1 MDPRTA
7 SISSNAAA
15 ARDALAP
22 EPATLAHWERTL
34 QRANAALHMDQPVMA
49 LAYQQQAL
57 VLALRIVQAPPA
69 GREDDCIAAL
79 VVSHLNLADLQ
90 AEAGALEASAQLLC
104 SVHATLL
111 GLMADGSQ
119 GTALQQAAWRH
130 SRETHAALLR
140 HVQAHGTHP
149 DIAAVLAAAT
159 GVLQTTTA
167 H

>member
-34 QRANAALHMDQPVMA
+34 QRANAALRMDQPVMA

-57 VLALRIVQAPPA
+57 VIALRIAQDPPA

-90 AEAGALEASAQLLC
+90 VEAGALEECTQLLC

-111 GLMADGSQ
+111 GLMADGSR
-119 GTALQQAAWRH
+119 GAALQQAAWRH

-140 HVQAHGTHP
+140 HVQAHGAHP
-149 DIAAVLAAAT
+149 DISAVLAAAS
-159 GVLQTTTA
+159 GVLQGAA

>member
-1 MDPRTA
+1 MDLRHAA
-7 SISSNAAA
+7 SLSTTPA

-34 QRANAALHMDQPVMA
+34 QRANAALRMDQPVMA

-90 AEAGALEASAQLLC
+90 AEAGALDESAQLLC

-111 GLMADGSQ
+111 GLMADGSR
-119 GTALQQAAWRH
+119 GAALQQAAWRQ

-140 HVQAHGTHP
+140 HVQAHGAHP
-149 DIAAVLAAAT
+149 DTTAVLAGAR
-159 GVLQTTTA
+159 GVLRGTA

>member
-1 MDPRTA
+1 MDLPHA
-7 SISSNAAA
+7 SSLSTTKT
-15 ARDALAP
+15 ARDDLAP

-34 QRANAALHMDQPVMA
+34 QRANAALRMDQPVMA

-57 VLALRIVQAPPA
+57 VTALRIAQEPPA

-90 AEAGALEASAQLLC
+90 AEAGAVEECAQLLC

-119 GTALQQAAWRH
+119 GAALQQAAWRH
-130 SRETHAALLR
+130 SRESHAALLR
-140 HVQAHGTHP
+140 HVQAHGAHP
-149 DIAAVLAAAT
+149 GITAVLAAAA
-159 GVLQTTTA
+159 GVLQGAA

>member
-34 QRANAALHMDQPVMA
+34 QRANAALRMDQPVMA

-57 VLALRIVQAPPA
+57 VIALRIAQVPPA

-90 AEAGALEASAQLLC
+90 VEAGALEECTQLLC

-111 GLMADGSQ
+111 GLMADGSR

-130 SRETHAALLR
+130 SRETHAALVR
-140 HVQAHGTHP
+140 HVQAHGAHP
-149 DIAAVLAAAT
+149 DITAVLAAAS
-159 GVLQTTTA
+159 GVLQGAA

>member
-1 MDPRTA
+1 
-7 SISSNAAA
+7 
-15 ARDALAP
+15 
-22 EPATLAHWERTL
+22 
-34 QRANAALHMDQPVMA
+34 MA

-90 AEAGALEASAQLLC
+90 AEAGALDASAQLLC

-119 GTALQQAAWRH
+119 GTALQRAAWRH
-130 SRETHAALLR
+130 SRESHAALLR
-140 HVQAHGTHP
+140 HVQAHGPHP
-149 DIAAVLAAAT
+149 DTTAVLAGAR
-159 GVLQTTTA
+159 GVLRGTA

>member
-1 MDPRTA
+1 MDLRHAA
-7 SISSNAAA
+7 SLSTPNT
-15 ARDALAP
+15 ARDALVP

-34 QRANAALHMDQPVMA
+34 QRANAALRLDQPVMA

-57 VLALRIVQAPPA
+57 VIALRIAQAPPA

-90 AEAGALEASAQLLC
+90 AEAGALEDCAQLRC
-104 SVHATLL
+104 SVHAALL
-111 GLMADGSQ
+111 GLMADGSR

-130 SRETHAALLR
+130 SRETHAALVR
-140 HVQAHGTHP
+140 HVQAHGAHP
-149 DIAAVLAAAT
+149 DITAVLAAAS
-159 GVLQTTTA
+159 GVLQGAA

>member
-1 MDPRTA
+1 MDLRHA
-7 SISSNAAA
+7 SSPFIATST
-15 ARDALAP
+15 RDTLEP
-22 EPATLAHWERTL
+22 EPATLAHWERAL
-34 QRANAALHMDQPVMA
+34 QRANAALRMDQPVMA

-57 VLALRIVQAPPA
+57 VIALRIAQEPPA

-90 AEAGALEASAQLLC
+90 AEAGALEECAQLLC

-119 GTALQQAAWRH
+119 GTALQQATWRH
-130 SRETHAALLR
+130 SRESHAALLR
-140 HVQAHGTHP
+140 HVQTHGPHP
-149 DIAAVLAAAT
+149 DTTAVLAAAA
-159 GVLQTTTA
+159 GVLQGAA

>member
-15 ARDALAP
+15 ARDALAL

-34 QRANAALHMDQPVMA
+34 QRANAALRMDQPVMA

-57 VLALRIVQAPPA
+57 VIALRIAQEPPA

-90 AEAGALEASAQLLC
+90 VEAGALEECTQLLC

-111 GLMADGSQ
+111 GLMADGSR

-130 SRETHAALLR
+130 SRETHAALVR
-140 HVQAHGTHP
+140 HVQAHGAHP
-149 DIAAVLAAAT
+149 DITAVLAAAS
-159 GVLQTTTA
+159 GVLQGAA

>member
-1 MDPRTA
+1 MDLRHA
-7 SISSNAAA
+7 SSPSIATT

-34 QRANAALHMDQPVMA
+34 QRANAALHMEQPVMA

-90 AEAGALEASAQLLC
+90 AEAGALDASAQLLC

-119 GTALQQAAWRH
+119 GTALQRAAWRH
-130 SRETHAALLR
+130 SRESHAALLR
-140 HVQAHGTHP
+140 HVQAHGPHP
-149 DIAAVLAAAT
+149 DTTAVLAAAS
-159 GVLQTTTA
+159 GVLQGTA

>member
-1 MDPRTA
+1 MDLRYASNPTA
-7 SISSNAAA
+7 AIAGQE
-15 ARDALAP
+15 ALAP

-34 QRANAALHMDQPVMA
+34 QRANAALHLGQTVMA

-57 VLALRIVQAPPA
+57 VIALRIAQQPVAE
-69 GREDDCIAAL
+69 REDDCIAAL

-90 AEAGALEASAQLLC
+90 AEAGALRDCTQLLC

-119 GTALQQAAWRH
+119 GAALQQAAWRH

-140 HVQAHGTHP
+140 HVQAHGAHP
-149 DIAAVLAAAT
+149 DITAVLAAAS
-159 GVLQTTTA
+159 GVLQGAA

>member
-1 MDPRTA
+1 MDLRHA
-7 SISSNAAA
+7 SSLSTTPA

-34 QRANAALHMDQPVMA
+34 QRANAALHMGQPVMA

-90 AEAGALEASAQLLC
+90 AEAGALDASAQLLC

-119 GTALQQAAWRH
+119 GSALQQAAWRH

-140 HVQAHGTHP
+140 HVQAHGPHP
-149 DIAAVLAAAT
+149 DTTAVLAAAF
-159 GVLQTTTA
+159 GVLQGAA

>member
-1 MDPRTA
+1 MDLRHAA
-7 SISSNAAA
+7 SLSIPPN

-34 QRANAALHMDQPVMA
+34 QRANAALRLGQPVMA

-57 VLALRIVQAPPA
+57 VIVLRIAQDPPV
-69 GREDDCIAAL
+69 GREDDGIAAL

-90 AEAGALEASAQLLC
+90 AEAGALEECTQLLC

-119 GTALQQAAWRH
+119 GSALQQAAWRH

-140 HVQAHGTHP
+140 HVQAHGAHP
-149 DIAAVLAAAT
+149 DITAVLAAAS
-159 GVLQTTTA
+159 GVLQGAA